1 MHKPEQCDPLVPLE
15 RTEKPK
21 KRLASD
27 SASLTASK
35 GLIDISVVGNRKRK
49 KVEDFEL
56 ELVVV
61 KRTKQVK
68 SFAKKKMALFKTC
81 EKGKWKHM
89 DLCSVEVCL
98 ALVILILLSQVS

>member
-1 MHKPEQCDPLVPLE
+1 MPFGIEAKQKQ
-15 RTEKPK
+15 RFTSNF
-21 KRLASD
+21 ASVTV
-27 SASLTASK
+27 AR
-35 GLIDISVVGNRKRK
+35 GLIDISVGGNSSKEE
-49 KVEDFEL
+49 VEDFEL

-81 EKGKWKHM
+81 EEGKLKHM

-98 ALVILILLSQVS
+98 TLVILILLSQVS